1 MHCENCASLV
11 EFAACA
17 DAGVPPDAAGAELS
31 VELLEELPPQ
41 AASTTAELTTTAA
54 TAPARPRRRIVRG
67 GDFEFAVTRTLLI
80 FFIGLPP

>member
-17 DAGVPPDAAGAELS
+17 DAGVPPDAAGAEPS

-41 AASTTAELTTTAA
+41 AASATAELATTAA
-54 TAPARPRRRIVRG
+54 TAPARPRRRIARG
-67 GDFEFAVTRTLLI
+67 GDFVYLLLRTLLI